1 MEVENKKR
9 KVGAAVQLRK
19 VSSVYSLFMGISML
33 AMWLMFY
40 FTNSIPEIQTK
51 PVELGLHVVAEVSTA
66 LLLIIG
72 AIGLLLKKSWG
83 LKTYLISMGMLL
95 YTLIMSPGYFL
106 QKGEI
111 PFVIMFMVF
120 LMLAIVLTV
129 LIAKNSNKML

>member
-95 YTLIMSPGYFL
+95 YTLILSPGYFL

>member
-1 MEVENKKR
+1 LEVENKKR

>member
-1 MEVENKKR
+1 V
-9 KVGAAVQLRK
+9 
-19 VSSVYSLFMGISML
+19 VYV
-33 AMWLMFY
+33 Y

-111 PFVIMFMVF
+111 PFVIMFIVF
-120 LMLAIVLTV
+120 LMLAIFLII

>member
-51 PVELGLHVVAEVSTA
+51 PVELGLHVVAEVSNA

>member
-111 PFVIMFMVF
+111 PFVIMFIVF
-120 LMLAIVLTV
+120 LMLAIFLII